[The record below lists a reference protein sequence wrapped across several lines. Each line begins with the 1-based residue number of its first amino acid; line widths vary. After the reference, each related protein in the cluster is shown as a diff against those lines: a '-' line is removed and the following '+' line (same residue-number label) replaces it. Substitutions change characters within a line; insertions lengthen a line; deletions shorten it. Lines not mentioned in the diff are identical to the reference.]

1 MSRPGASVFTPHSL
15 RPRRQRSLLECRD
28 RGVDTRKVQE
38 LLGRRAREDDANLQ
52 PGGLLMPTETYQQLL
67 IETVLQPPRN

>member
-1 MSRPGASVFTPHSL
+1 MYLHRTRYGHDGNAPCSNA
-15 RPRRQRSLLECRD
+15 
-28 RGVDTRKVQE
+28 GVDTRKVQE